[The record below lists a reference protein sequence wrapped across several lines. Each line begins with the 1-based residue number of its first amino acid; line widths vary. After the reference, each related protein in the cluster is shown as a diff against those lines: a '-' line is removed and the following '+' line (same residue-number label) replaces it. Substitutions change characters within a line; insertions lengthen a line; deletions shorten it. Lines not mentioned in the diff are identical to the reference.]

1 MSTYKV
7 ISSDSHVFEPADLWT
22 SRIEPRFRNRCPRI
36 MRTDRGDF
44 WYSDGKAGSGVGPGA
59 QVGFRFDDPDKLSH
73 VDVQENV
80 RPGGYIPEEHV
91 KDMDLDGIDVDILYP
106 TAGLVFYKLV
116 VDGQLLSAI
125 LATYNDW
132 LAEFCS
138 AYPSRLKGIAMIN
151 IDDVDGGVRELERC
165 ANMGL
170 LGAMIPICLPHG
182 KSYALPEY
190 EPLWAAAQD
199 LRMPLSLHIGTNRTG
214 LDERDLPPHLW
225 PPSAFVNLDP
235 PLRDSLCD
243 MIFAGVFERYP
254 ELRVGSVETELVW
267 AAHFLEQ
274 MDFTYSQRPPGEG
287 YRWRRFEEDMLPSDY
302 FHRNVFL
309 SFQESALGIRLRDV
323 IGVETMLWGSDYPHV
338 ESTFPRSRQIL
349 DGILSDC
356 TEDEKVK
363 IAGGNAA
370 RVYNL
375 D

>member
-151 IDDVDGGVRELERC
+151 IDDGGWGREGTR
-165 ANMGL
+165 
-170 LGAMIPICLPHG
+170 AMRQHG
-182 KSYALPEY
+182 S
-190 EPLWAAAQD
+190 
-199 LRMPLSLHIGTNRTG
+199 
-214 LDERDLPPHLW
+214 
-225 PPSAFVNLDP
+225 
-235 PLRDSLCD
+235 
-243 MIFAGVFERYP
+243 
-254 ELRVGSVETELVW
+254 
-267 AAHFLEQ
+267 
-274 MDFTYSQRPPGEG
+274 
-287 YRWRRFEEDMLPSDY
+287 
-302 FHRNVFL
+302 
-309 SFQESALGIRLRDV
+309 
-323 IGVETMLWGSDYPHV
+323 
-338 ESTFPRSRQIL
+338 
-349 DGILSDC
+349 
-356 TEDEKVK
+356 
-363 IAGGNAA
+363 AGG
-370 RVYNL
+370 YDPNL
-375 D
+375 SPPRKVLRLT